1 MFFPFLS
8 FFLQLC
14 INNEAFI
21 TIKGSFVGFSRF
33 FYVLFLF
40 FTSHTL
46 ASSLIN
52 FRGRNKNKRNRNI
65 MQSSII
71 ILECV
76 KIRWQK
82 KVAIT

>member
-33 FYVLFLF
+33 FYGFLLLLFL
-40 FTSHTL
+40 TL

-71 ILECV
+71 ILERV